1 MPRRTSLRDP
11 HYPVLTDPSRAEAPS
26 TDASPADR
34 IAQTLRLR
42 GPLTAAELSDEHGC
56 GVVAVRA
63 QLRNME
69 SAGYVTRATER
80 RVIGRPVSR
89 YALTPGADGFFP
101 KRYDQLAERL
111 VNAVVEEFGEE
122 GLERILARWEDG
134 LAKRFDATLPAEP
147 GARLDALA
155 SHQTQ
160 NGFMASVRRDDEG
173 VALIERNCPIAAV
186 AARYPQICR
195 HEAALF
201 SRTLKWK
208 TTLRSCQATGD
219 AVCVFQIGRGRSSES
234 GRSPDAE
241 RKES

>member
-1 MPRRTSLRDP
+1 MTRPASPRAPRSTI
-11 HYPVLTDPSRAEAPS
+11 LTEAPGS
-26 TDASPADR
+26 DASPADR
-34 IAQTLRLR
+34 IARTLRLR
-42 GPLTAAELSDEHGC
+42 GPLTAAEISREHGC

-69 SAGYVTRATER
+69 SAGFVTRSAER
-80 RVIGRPVSR
+80 RAIGRPVSR
-89 YALTPGADGFFP
+89 YALTPGAEDFFP
-101 KRYDQLAERL
+101 KRYDQFAERL
-111 VNAVVEEFGEE
+111 VDAVVEEFGEE
-122 GLERILARWEDG
+122 GLERILARWEDR
-134 LAKRFDATLPAEP
+134 LVRRFEATLPTEP
-147 GARLDALA
+147 GARLDVLA

-160 NGFMASVRRDDEG
+160 NGFMASVQRDEEG

-208 TTLRSCQATGD
+208 TTLRACQATGD